1 MTAKPLLILDTHIWF
16 WWVTDDPKL
25 PKQISQ
31 LIEVENQPISIAS
44 ASVYELVLLIQKQRI
59 VIDLPLNDWLNAA
72 TVEADINILDMS
84 YDIAREAAMLPLHH
98 GDPLDRVIIASALH
112 HNALLASVDSQF
124 PSFEKL
130 QGKLINGKD
139 NTV

>member
-31 LIEVENQPISIAS
+31 LIEVDNQPISIAS
-44 ASVYELVLLIQKQRI
+44 ASIYELVLLIQKQRI
-59 VIDLPLNDWLNAA
+59 VIDLPLNEWLNAA
-72 TVEADINILDMS
+72 TVEADINVLDMS

>member
-44 ASVYELVLLIQKQRI
+44 ASIYELVLLIQKQRI
-59 VIDLPLNDWLNAA
+59 VIDLPLNEWLNAA
-72 TVEADINILDMS
+72 TVEADINVLDMS

>member
-1 MTAKPLLILDTHIWF
+1 
-16 WWVTDDPKL
+16 
-25 PKQISQ
+25 
-31 LIEVENQPISIAS
+31 VENQPISIAS
-44 ASVYELVLLIQKQRI
+44 ASIYELLLLIQKQRI
-59 VIDLPLNDWLNAA
+59 VIDLPLNEWLNAA
-72 TVEADINILDMS
+72 TVEADINVLDMS

-98 GDPLDRVIIASALH
+98 GDPLDRVIVASALYH
-112 HNALLASVDSQF
+112 HTLLASVDSQF